1 MYAPLFVLLCFAG
14 CCSHKNRVFPE
25 QTKFLEFLRRSCE
38 GLKLSFILSTWSN
51 FYCFV
56 CFYTIFKIIWILCLF
71 NCSLS
76 DSSLSGSYVFLCG
89 FVWLHL
95 VLSVRVEKHWLFSFY
110 KPELPQSWV
119 RLFSDRNESPEE
131 QSSADARVRLK
142 TSFRVKSLCIH
153 IRLFRYSVETAV
165 HTGSLRLLPHL
176 APFSVECVYFVC

>member
-1 MYAPLFVLLCFAG
+1 MWRTYFPSFWALEATFTVLFMF
-14 CCSHKNRVFPE
+14 F
-25 QTKFLEFLRRSCE
+25 
-38 GLKLSFILSTWSN
+38 KLSLKSFGSSYN
-51 FYCFV
+51 V
-56 CFYTIFKIIWILCLF
+56 CLIALFLTVHCLE
-71 NCSLS
+71 
-76 DSSLSGSYVFLCG
+76 VIFLCG

-95 VLSVRVEKHWLFSFY
+95 VLSVRVEKHWPFSFY

-119 RLFSDRNESPEE
+119 RLFSDWNESPEE

-142 TSFRVKSLCIH
+142 ISFRVKLLCIN